1 MRFSLAIYVQLYP
14 SVIFKNYSLFF
25 FRLCLSNKLNEQ
37 VEDSIL
43 GLHAIA
49 L

>member
-25 FRLCLSNKLNEQ
+25 FRLLNEQ

-43 GLHAIA
+43 GLHAFA